1 MGSSAPLR
9 PAIVLC
15 DYGQVLAGFDRSRCA
30 DGFARLLGRPLPEE
44 AAPLLE
50 ELLHPFE
57 SGAID
62 PTTFLDTLR
71 EPLGLRNQ
79 AEELSFRKAWGS
91 ILWTLE
97 EPIALLRR
105 VKQRPHTVVHIVTNT
120 DPWRLAYA
128 SEELG
133 MADLFQQVSASF
145 EDGVTPKGKD
155 SSMWRIA
162 RQRATTAL
170 GCEPELVLGIDD
182 LPQNMSPAMADG
194 TLTHAHVFTTAAG
207 LEQELLALGL
217 LSAPPL

>member
-1 MGSSAPLR
+1 MESGAPPR

-30 DGFARLLGRPLPEE
+30 EGFARLLGRPLPTE
-44 AAPLLE
+44 AAPLLD
-50 ELLHPFE
+50 ELLNPFE

-62 PTTFLDTLR
+62 PATFLGALR
-71 EPLGLRNQ
+71 EPLGLRSHE
-79 AEELSFRKAWGS
+79 EELAFRKAWGS

-105 VKQRPHTVVHIVTNT
+105 VKQRPNTVVHIVTNT

-133 MADLFQQVSASF
+133 MADLFQEVSASF
-145 EDGVTPKGKD
+145 EEGVTPKGRD
-155 SSMWRIA
+155 SSMWRTA
-162 RQRATTAL
+162 RQRATATL

-182 LPQNMSPAMADG
+182 LPGNLAPAMADG
-194 TLTHAHVFTTAAG
+194 TLTHAHVFTAAPS
-207 LEQELLALGL
+207 LEQELAALGL
-217 LSAPPL
+217 LAAPPV

>member
-1 MGSSAPLR
+1 MESSAPPR

-30 DGFARLLGRPLPEE
+30 EGFARLLGRPLPAN

-50 ELLHPFE
+50 ELLQPLE

-62 PTTFLDTLR
+62 PTTFLETLR

-79 AEELSFRKAWGS
+79 AEELAFRKAWGS

-97 EPIALLRR
+97 EPIALIRR
-105 VKQRPHTVVHIVTNT
+105 VKQRANTVVHIVTNT

-133 MADLFQQVSASF
+133 LADLFAQVTASF
-145 EDGVTPKGKD
+145 EDGVTPKGRD

-162 RQRATTAL
+162 RQRATAAL

-194 TLTHAHVFTTAAG
+194 TLTHAHVFTTAQS
-207 LEQELLALGL
+207 LEQELLRLHFINPDG
-217 LSAPPL
+217 

>member
-1 MGSSAPLR
+1 MESSVPLR

-30 DGFARLLGRPLPEE
+30 EGFARLLGRPLPAE

-50 ELLHPFE
+50 DLLNPFE

-62 PTTFLDTLR
+62 AATFLGTLR
-71 EPLGLRNQ
+71 EPLGLRSEK
-79 AEELSFRKAWGS
+79 EERAFRKAWGS
-91 ILWTLE
+91 ILWALE

-105 VKQRPHTVVHIVTNT
+105 VKQRPNTVVHIVTNT

-133 MADLFQQVSASF
+133 MGDLFEEASASF
-145 EDGVTPKGKD
+145 EDGVTPKGQD
-155 SSMWRIA
+155 SSMWRTA
-162 RQRATTAL
+162 RQRATATL

-182 LPQNMSPAMADG
+182 LPANLAPAMADG
-194 TLTHAHVFTTAAG
+194 TLTHAHVFTAAPG
-207 LEQELLALGL
+207 LEQELFALDL
-217 LSAPPL
+217 INPNRR

>member
-1 MGSSAPLR
+1 MESSARPR

-15 DYGQVLAGFDRSRCA
+15 DYGQVLAGFDRSRCTG
-30 DGFARLLGRPLPEE
+30 GFARLLGRPLPAA

-57 SGAID
+57 SGEINA
-62 PTTFLDTLR
+62 TTFLNTVR
-71 EPLGLRNQ
+71 EPLGLANQ
-79 AEELSFRKAWGS
+79 AEELAFRQAWGS

-105 VKQRPHTVVHIVTNT
+105 VKQCPSTVVHVVTNT

-133 MADLFQQVSASF
+133 MADLFQQVTASF
-145 EDGVTPKGKD
+145 EEGVTPKGKD
-155 SSMWRIA
+155 SSMWKVA
-162 RQRATTAL
+162 RQRATAAL

-182 LPQNMSPAMADG
+182 LPANMAPAMADG
-194 TLTHAHVFTTAAG
+194 TLTHTHVFTEG
-207 LEQELLALGL
+207 QSLERELLRLQL
-217 LSAPPL
+217 IDPDRR